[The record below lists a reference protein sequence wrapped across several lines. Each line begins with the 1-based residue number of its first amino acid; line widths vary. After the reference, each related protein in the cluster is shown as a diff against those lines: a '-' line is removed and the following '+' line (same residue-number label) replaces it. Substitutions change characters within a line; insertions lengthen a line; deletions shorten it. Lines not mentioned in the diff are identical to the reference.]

1 MITRGDFLLRFLF
14 KSKVNL
20 LIATSTLLSACVGG
34 VQSPSPQYY
43 ENLAGTLEVTQVG
56 VERVQRDSSGRAI
69 KDSAG
74 RPVVNFLPINEQMRV
89 NPDEEIRIT
98 FNRRIDSY
106 SARPENFELFTDEGA
121 RVPGNVTPT
130 ARFVPDPSGAKNS
143 DGSPVLVSQLKLRP
157 PNRFFLPMRRYF
169 LMWRA
174 SPEGSANAPAELTG
188 IRDESGTVPL
198 ISGSTTFITSN
209 QYSDSS
215 QAFLKIRAI
224 TPGKLISG
232 GSFGSESLRDA
243 ISSYTTWVANT
254 PIRVLFTEPIRH
266 FSETTSALVQ
276 RPEIPPTPISQFGGM
291 VVGVLSSSTMTS
303 GLLQNMSNAMTNT
316 AAWNQFVQ
324 QNFYQQLSGKV
335 RTENGRRVLV
345 FELDPGTTYP
355 DDIAQA
361 IVVVVN
367 GFFDLESFGTA
378 TPKALENN
386 GMAVGAFLHFS
397 GVTLPTGFQDPRA
410 LLFNFLGGGGL

>member
-1 MITRGDFLLRFLF
+1 
-14 KSKVNL
+14 
-20 LIATSTLLSACVGG
+20 
-34 VQSPSPQYY
+34 
-43 ENLAGTLEVTQVG
+43 
-56 VERVQRDSSGRAI
+56 
-69 KDSAG
+69 
-74 RPVVNFLPINEQMRV
+74 
-89 NPDEEIRIT
+89 
-98 FNRRIDSY
+98 
-106 SARPENFELFTDEGA
+106 
-121 RVPGNVTPT
+121 
-130 ARFVPDPSGAKNS
+130 
-143 DGSPVLVSQLKLRP
+143 
-157 PNRFFLPMRRYF
+157 
-169 LMWRA
+169 MWRA

-188 IRDESGTVPL
+188 IRDESGTIPL

-303 GLLQNMSNAMTNT
+303 SLLQNMSNAMTNT

-345 FELDPGTTYP
+345 FELDPGATYP